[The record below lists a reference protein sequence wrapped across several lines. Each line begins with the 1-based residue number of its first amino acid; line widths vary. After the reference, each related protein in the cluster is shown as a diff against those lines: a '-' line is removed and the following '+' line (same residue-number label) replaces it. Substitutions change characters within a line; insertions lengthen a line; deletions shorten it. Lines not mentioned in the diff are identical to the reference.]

1 MHTHTNI
8 CVRVLL
14 VIVEFKTPGAGNEK
28 KEGKDGGQRKKEGKV
43 KGGWRKKG
51 RTGEGIQEC

>member
-1 MHTHTNI
+1 
-8 CVRVLL
+8 VLL